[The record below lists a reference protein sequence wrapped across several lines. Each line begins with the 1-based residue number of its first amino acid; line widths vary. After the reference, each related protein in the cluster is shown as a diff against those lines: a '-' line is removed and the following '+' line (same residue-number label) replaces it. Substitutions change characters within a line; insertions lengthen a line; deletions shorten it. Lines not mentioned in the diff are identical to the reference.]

1 MLLFCK
7 GRLRN
12 VQRLITHVLK
22 LPVVTEQKH
31 GNVESIY
38 LSELIAHTTDAAVT
52 EMTICDL
59 LSEKVVLFVR
69 SIDRLFGR

>member
-1 MLLFCK
+1 M
-7 GRLRN
+7 
-12 VQRLITHVLK
+12 
-22 LPVVTEQKH
+22 
-31 GNVESIY
+31 ESMIC

-69 SIDRLFGR
+69 SVVRSFGRLFVRTCVCNVLAFIVHSLLNKAG